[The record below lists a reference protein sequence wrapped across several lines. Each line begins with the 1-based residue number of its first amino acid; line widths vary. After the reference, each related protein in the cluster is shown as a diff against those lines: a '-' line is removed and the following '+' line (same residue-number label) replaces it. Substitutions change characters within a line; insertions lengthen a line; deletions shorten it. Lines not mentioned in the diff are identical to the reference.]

1 MAMGALTKLLLL
13 FLATSQTRALYYP
26 LREYSGSTFFDKWDY
41 YGFVDNTTWGESP
54 RLFLFVQIPTYLLA
68 KGNVTYQD
76 RANATSKGLTF
87 TNAAGNAIIK
97 VDNTT
102 TLVAAPP
109 GTVVNR
115 DSVRFPFPFPSLVL
129 LIFPSI

>member
-1 MAMGALTKLLLL
+1 MAMGALTKLLL
-13 FLATSQTRALYYP
+13 FLAASLETRALYYP

-41 YGFVDNTTWGESP
+41 YGFVDNTTWGESHPVFSFRP
-54 RLFLFVQIPTYLLA
+54 RTYLLA

-76 RANATSKGLTF
+76 QANATSKGLTF
-87 TNAAGNAIIK
+87 INAAGNAIIK

-102 TLVAAPP
+102 TLAAAPP

-115 DSVRFPFPFPSLVL
+115 DSVRFPFFLSFPL
-129 LIFPSI
+129 P

>member
-1 MAMGALTKLLLL
+1 MALWII
-13 FLATSQTRALYYP
+13 P
-26 LREYSGSTFFDKWDY
+26 LGVSVVLVFSFSF
-41 YGFVDNTTWGESP
+41 
-54 RLFLFVQIPTYLLA
+54 TYLPIHE

-87 TNAAGNAIIK
+87 INAAGNAIIK

-115 DSVRFPFPFPSLVL
+115 DSVRFPFPSLPL
-129 LIFPSI
+129 LR

>member
-1 MAMGALTKLLLL
+1 MAMGALTKLL
-13 FLATSQTRALYYP
+13 FLTTSQTRALYYP

-41 YGFVDNTTWGESP
+41 YGFVDNTTWGESRL
-54 RLFLFVQIPTYLLA
+54 RLFLFVDVSTLPL

-76 RANATSKGLTF
+76 RTNASSKGLTF
-87 TNAAGNAIIK
+87 INPAGNAIIK

-115 DSVRFPFPFPSLVL
+115 DSVRFPFFPAL
-129 LIFPSI
+129 PSFR